1 MHYEITG
8 EFQQVLDLLSVA
20 TPPVVF
26 VTGSAG
32 TGKSTLIDVL
42 RNELD
47 KNLVVVAPTGVAALN
62 VGGQTIHSLF
72 QLPPGPQPRPKR
84 IVGPAK
90 NVVAKMDILVID
102 EVSMVRA
109 DLLDAID
116 DALRLNAGRKGTPF
130 GGKTLVLIGDMHQL
144 PPVVAGGEEQR
155 LFEEHYDSP
164 YFFSATSLRELPLV
178 TVTLTRSFRQADAH
192 FIELLDHIRTGADL
206 ERAVA
211 ALNQAVLEDL
221 PPEEARLVLTSVNA
235 RARQFNEQ
243 QLARLPGE
251 QWSFEADVNGDWLEN
266 DSQLPSPAELKL
278 KTDAQ
283 VMFTK
288 NGPEWVNGTL
298 GRVLSLEH
306 DAIEVELLSDER
318 LGETVVVERESWER
332 FRYTW
337 DEKKHR
343 VDTEVVGS
351 YTQFPF
357 ILAWAVTVHKAQGLT
372 LEHVHIDLGRGMFA
386 PGQAYVAL
394 SRCRTLEGISF
405 NRPLSVADVKCDP
418 AIQAFYRGLGAG
430 ATGQAA

>member
-1 MHYEITG
+1 
-8 EFQQVLDLLSVA
+8 
-20 TPPVVF
+20 
-26 VTGSAG
+26 
-32 TGKSTLIDVL
+32 
-42 RNELD
+42 
-47 KNLVVVAPTGVAALN
+47 
-62 VGGQTIHSLF
+62 
-72 QLPPGPQPRPKR
+72 
-84 IVGPAK
+84 
-90 NVVAKMDILVID
+90 
-102 EVSMVRA
+102 
-109 DLLDAID
+109 
-116 DALRLNAGRKGTPF
+116 
-130 GGKTLVLIGDMHQL
+130 
-144 PPVVAGGEEQR
+144 
-155 LFEEHYDSP
+155 
-164 YFFSATSLRELPLV
+164 
-178 TVTLTRSFRQADAH
+178 
-192 FIELLDHIRTGADL
+192 
-206 ERAVA
+206 
-211 ALNQAVLEDL
+211 
-221 PPEEARLVLTSVNA
+221 
-235 RARQFNEQ
+235 
-243 QLARLPGE
+243 
-251 QWSFEADVNGDWLEN
+251 
-266 DSQLPSPAELKL
+266 
-278 KTDAQ
+278 
-283 VMFTK
+283 MFTK